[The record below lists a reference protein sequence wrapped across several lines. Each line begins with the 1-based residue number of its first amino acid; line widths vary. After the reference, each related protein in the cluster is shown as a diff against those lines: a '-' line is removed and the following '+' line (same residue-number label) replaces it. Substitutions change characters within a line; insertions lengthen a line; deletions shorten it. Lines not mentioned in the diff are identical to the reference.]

1 MNINSRIDL
10 LSISSDAFF
19 MKKALYFRDG
29 IESSNLKEHL
39 DNTVIDFPKGTDKRF
54 SEMRAKTLVGEVIPA
69 FRIAQWKADKYPT
82 IIYHHGALE
91 EAYDHSFQRIFPTQ
105 MIKIPVNFIVVRSPF
120 YANPR
125 DFKSGIR
132 SLDNFTALLAT
143 STKLIEHLVLMARE
157 IGSEFVTVAGLDMGG
172 FISNI
177 HHTYFNSAD
186 YYKPCLAGT
195 SIDETFLNTVYSKLM
210 SPLALNNKDMIR
222 KALNLEKDF
231 SQVDNSKVHPLL
243 AKYDR
248 VVELNRQ
255 KKYYRDENI
264 TIIDKGHITG
274 TMSLRSLRQHIL
286 KFVYDYGK
294 E

>member
-1 MNINSRIDL
+1 MNINSKIDL

-19 MKKALYFRDG
+19 MKKSLYFREG
-29 IESSNLKEHL
+29 VESSNLKEHL
-39 DNTVIDFPKGTDKRF
+39 SNTVIDFPKDNDKRF
-54 SEMRAKTLVGEVIPA
+54 SEIRAKTLVGEVIPA
-69 FRIAQWKADKYPT
+69 FRIAQWKADNYPT

-105 MIKIPVNFIVVRSPF
+105 MVRIPVNFIVVRSP
-120 YANPR
+120 YYEKSR

-132 SLDNFTALLAT
+132 NLDNYTALLAT
-143 STKLIEHLVLMARE
+143 STELIEHLVTMVKG
-157 IGSEFVTVAGLDMGG
+157 IGSKSVTVAGSDMGG

-195 SIDETFLNTVYSKLM
+195 SIDDAFLNTAYSKLM
-210 SPLALNNKDMIR
+210 SPMALNNKKKIR
-222 KALNLEKDF
+222 EVLNFEEDF
-231 SQVDNSKVHPLL
+231 SIVDNSNVYPLL
-243 AKYDR
+243 ARHDQFIDMD
-248 VVELNRQ
+248 RQ
-255 KKYYRDENI
+255 KKFYKNENV

-274 TMSLRSLRQHIL
+274 AMSLRPLRQHIL